1 MIRGEIMIGLVWDY
15 NDSHIKIMAEGIR
28 KIIYF
33 KDDDEFQDMCQRGMR
48 INADVIFYDD
58 EILEFL

>member
-1 MIRGEIMIGLVWDY
+1 MIGLVYDY
-15 NDSHIKIMAEGIR
+15 DSFHIKIMAENIR

-33 KDDDEFQDMCQRGMR
+33 KDSKEFQDMCNRGMR
-48 INADVIFYDD
+48 INADVIFDTD

>member
-1 MIRGEIMIGLVWDY
+1 MIGLVYDY
-15 NDSHIKIMAEGIR
+15 DSFHIKIMAENIR

-33 KDDDEFQDMCQRGMR
+33 KDSKEFQDMCNRGMC
-48 INADVIFYDD
+48 INADVIFQGD